1 MKNFV
6 RVIVLAVLI
15 TIMGCSK
22 YPELGS
28 GYEFNNDG
36 RYTLSIVDSNNNIVV
51 AETILEYA
59 FDSTFIIA
67 SQRPWDSIPN
77 IRTMNYRESNKA
89 FDKSTFRQYWIIN
102 KKKKSVYAYNEAS
115 KKATYSNVFGPFKK
129 EEYLL
134 KRKELGVPD
143 NLRLKS
149 E

>member
-1 MKNFV
+1 MKNLV
-6 RVIVLAVLI
+6 GVVVLATLI
-15 TIMGCSK
+15 IAMGCSK
-22 YPELGS
+22 YPKLGS
-28 GYEFNNDG
+28 GYKFNNDG
-36 RYTLSIVDSNNNIVV
+36 RYTLSIVNSNNNIVV
-51 AETILEYA
+51 AETVLEYA

-77 IRTMNYRESNKA
+77 VSTMNYRESNKA
-89 FDKSTFRQYWIIN
+89 FDKSTFQQYWIIN

-115 KKATYSNVFGPFKK
+115 KKATYSNVYGPFKK

-134 KRKELGVPD
+134 KRKELGVPG